1 MVIACAKHRLTL
13 PDSKVHVAKFED
25 LVKVALDELRMQMLG
40 VQVLFGFQLQG
51 VFQDGFMQT
60 SRTARWADAIAFSF
74 IVLTLGLL
82 IAAPSQHRLVDRGNA
97 TMRIFRVAHQF
108 ARWALLSFGIAVGL
122 DVFVVADRY
131 MPHYSV
137 ALALASMLAAGAL
150 WYLLGAILRS
160 TLVDGEKTPMP
171 EETKTDIQA
180 KIEQM
185 LTEARVILP
194 GAQALLG
201 FQFVVTMNKTF
212 SQLDPTDQHIH
223 FASLISVAL
232 SILLLITPAAV
243 HRMTF
248 DGQDVPRFHRIGSLI
263 ITLALIPLAL
273 GLSGDF
279 YLAASRMIDNRPLA
293 AAAAVIVFIVMAA
306 LWYAVPLVLRRAGPG
321 RTIATR

>member
-1 MVIACAKHRLTL
+1 M
-13 PDSKVHVAKFED
+13 PDSEEQLVKFED
-25 LVKVALDELRMQMLG
+25 VVKVALDELRMQMLG

-51 VFQDGFMQT
+51 AFQDDFAQA
-60 SRTARWADAIAFSF
+60 SRIARWADAAAFSL

-97 TMRIFRVAHQF
+97 TRRIFKVCHQF
-108 ARWALLSFGIAVGL
+108 AKWALLPFGLAIAL

-131 MPHYSV
+131 LPRYSLV
-137 ALALASMLAAGAL
+137 LALGTVITAGAL
-150 WYLLGAILRS
+150 WYLLGALLRF
-160 TLVDGEKTPMP
+160 TLRQGEAKLMP
-171 EETKTDIQA
+171 PETKTDTEA

-212 SQLDPTDQHIH
+212 SQLVPSDQNIH
-223 FASLISVAL
+223 FAALVSVAL
-232 SILLLITPAAV
+232 SVLLLITPAAV

-263 ITLALIPLAL
+263 VTLALIPLAL

-279 YLAASRMIDNRPLA
+279 YLAASRMIDNRPASAA
-293 AAAAVIVFIVMAA
+293 AAAAVFVVLAT
-306 LWYAVPLVLRRAGPG
+306 LWYAVPLVLRRTG
-321 RTIATR
+321 RTGATSE